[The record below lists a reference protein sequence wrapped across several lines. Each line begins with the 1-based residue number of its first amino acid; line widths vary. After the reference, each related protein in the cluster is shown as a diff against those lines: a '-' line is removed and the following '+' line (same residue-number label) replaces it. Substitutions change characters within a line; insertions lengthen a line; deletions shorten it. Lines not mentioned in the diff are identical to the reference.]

1 MSVLEEGTQDAL
13 LDHPL
18 TTILSPWNSRVSS
31 DFERNLV
38 PAAGEG
44 ATTGDGS
51 KRRRSFEWVQ
61 IGSEQPDEL
70 RLKTGKYSFSQAI
83 AIIDR
88 HRMAV
93 QATVGVALVG
103 RLVLEFKLLVLLVN
117 SGQLLTEVPHI
128 GIAMLGYLMVLWFM
142 TARTRDRYAFGM
154 ALGIGVLQGTY
165 AIAQVVVQRPWTLAV
180 AFSWAI
186 IGLAHATMAG
196 AAIHASTAY
205 PPFDTKQPWIVGFV
219 TAVLLIAGGWLAPL
233 VI

>member
-1 MSVLEEGTQDAL
+1 M
-13 LDHPL
+13 
-18 TTILSPWNSRVSS
+18 SS

-38 PAAGEG
+38 PAEG
-44 ATTGDGS
+44 PAESTGS
-51 KRRRSFEWVQ
+51 STQRRRSFEWVQ
-61 IGSEQPDEL
+61 IGTDEPDEI

-83 AIIDR
+83 AIIEK

-103 RLVLEFKLLVLLVN
+103 RLVLEFRLFALLVD
-117 SGQLLTEVPHI
+117 SSQLLGQVPHI
-128 GIAMLGYLMVLWFM
+128 GIALLGYLMVLWFM
-142 TARTRDRYAFGM
+142 AARTRDRYAFGM

-165 AIAQVVVQRPWTLAV
+165 AIAQVVMLRPWTFGV
-180 AFSWAI
+180 GFSWAI

-205 PPFDTKQPWIVGFV
+205 PPFDTKRPWIVGFV
-219 TAVLLIAGGWLAPL
+219 TAVVLMAMGWLAPV